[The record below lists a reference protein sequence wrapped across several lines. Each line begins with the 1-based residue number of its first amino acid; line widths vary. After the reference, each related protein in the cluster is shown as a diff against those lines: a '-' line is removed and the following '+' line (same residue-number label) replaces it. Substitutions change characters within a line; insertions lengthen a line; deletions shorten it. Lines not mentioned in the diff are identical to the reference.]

1 MFDLVFKDAQLRD
14 GFQTFVAD
22 LAVAGGTIAAIG
34 TGLAGRREIRAAG
47 KWLLPGFLDVHTHL
61 SLPFAG
67 AVSADDFF
75 TGSRA
80 GAFGG
85 VTTLI
90 DFTAQRPGEGLR
102 EGFERRLAEARGRAA
117 IDFSFHACI
126 GREIDRPLADLA
138 WAVETGLTSLKV
150 FMAYSRAG
158 LMQDDAGL
166 FKVMEHCR
174 KAGVLVTVHAENGGL
189 IDFLT
194 DRLLGGTTRPNPRG
208 EPPLGE
214 RADALPASSLGIG
227 ALPLT
232 RPVYTEVE
240 AISRLGH
247 LARATGAAT
256 YIVHVSS
263 GDGATA
269 LATARRHG
277 APLLGETCPQYLYL
291 NDAAFGGERGHDF
304 SCCPPLRAAGQA
316 AGLWAALQA
325 GDLQV
330 VATDHCPF
338 RRADKDRWEGDI
350 TRLPM
355 GLPGIETLG
364 PLTLW
369 GGLNRHIP
377 LDTAIRALTAHPA
390 RLFGL
395 YPRKGSLQPGADA
408 DLVLFDPDRSAE
420 LTAAALHM
428 GSDYSPYEGLRGAG
442 WPVMTVSRGEII
454 VENGRWLGEAGR
466 GQFLARGSAQLD
478 GFLPD

>member
-22 LAVAGGTIAAIG
+22 LAVEGGTISAIG
-34 TGLAGRREIRAAG
+34 TGLAGRREVQAGG
-47 KWLLPGFLDVHTHL
+47 KWLLPGFLDVHTHM

-85 VTTLI
+85 ITTFI
-90 DFTAQRPGEGLR
+90 DFTAQHPGEGLR
-102 EGFERRLAEARGRAA
+102 EGFERRLTEARGRAA
-117 IDFSFHACI
+117 VDFSFHACI

-150 FMAYSRAG
+150 FMAYSRVG

-166 FKVMEHCR
+166 YKVMEACR
-174 KAGVLVTVHAENGGL
+174 KAGVLVTVHAENGVL
-189 IDFLT
+189 IDLLT
-194 DRLLGGTTRPNPRG
+194 DRLLAGTAG
-208 EPPLGE
+208 EPAREDPVRG
-214 RADALPASSLGIG
+214 RGDGLPPSSLGIG

-240 AISRLGH
+240 AVSRLGH

-256 YIVHVSS
+256 YVVHLSS

-291 NDAAFGGERGHDF
+291 SDAAFGGERGHDF
-304 SCCPPLRAAGQA
+304 GCCPPIRAAGQA
-316 AGLWAALQA
+316 AGLWAALHA

-338 RRADKDRWEGDI
+338 RRADKDRWEGNI

-369 GGLNRHIP
+369 GGLNGHIP
-377 LDTAIRALTAHPA
+377 LDIAIRALTAHPA

-408 DLVLFDPDRSAE
+408 DLVLFDPDRSTE
-420 LTAAALHM
+420 LKAATFHM
-428 GSDYSPYEGLRGAG
+428 GSDYSPYEGLRGTG

-454 VENGRWLGEAGR
+454 VDNGLWMGEAGR
-466 GQFLARGSAQLD
+466 GRFLARGSAQLD